1 MAFIMERGGRAV
13 GIGAPPSRG
22 SRRRALALAEP
33 SLMAVMVDVV
43 DVVDVLAMVV
53 GVGVGVGVGVVLR
66 RIARMVWVGKGG
78 VLV

>member
-22 SRRRALALAEP
+22 SRRREFALAEP
-33 SLMAVMVDVV
+33 SLMAVTVDVEDVV
-43 DVVDVLAMVV
+43 DVADVLAMVV
-53 GVGVGVGVGVVLR
+53 GVVVVVVLR
-66 RIARMVWVGKGG
+66 RIARMGCVVIGG